1 MNPAI
6 KGVLVLLALGVVIAG
21 APILWPSLSALQ
33 ADLDQLRILLI
44 RAEAWRDANPAL
56 SLLFFVLIVGIGASL
71 PLPVIVPM
79 ALIGGAVFGFWLA
92 MALVVAGTMIAAL
105 LTFALGRYWLN
116 GPVRRLMGARA
127 DRLDAR
133 VAENGLLAL
142 LSLRLTPGLPFFVL
156 NLLSGLSRMTM
167 RGYAAVTALGVLPN
181 SAILVAAGTQIAE
194 IERVR
199 DIVGPRIIAIV
210 AMLAV
215 FPWIARWAARTVRA
229 R

>member
-1 MNPAI
+1 M
-6 KGVLVLLALGVVIAG
+6 
-21 APILWPSLSALQ
+21 S
-33 ADLDQLRILLI
+33 
-44 RAEAWRDANPAL
+44 
-56 SLLFFVLIVGIGASL
+56 
-71 PLPVIVPM
+71 
-79 ALIGGAVFGFWLA
+79 LIGGAVFGFWLA
-92 MALVVAGTMIAAL
+92 LVLVLAGTMMAAI
-105 LTFALGRYWLN
+105 LTFLSGRYWLN
-116 GPVRRLMGARA
+116 GPVRRVMGSRA

-181 SAILVAAGTQIAE
+181 TAILVGAGTQIAE

-210 AMLAV
+210 ALLAV
-215 FPWIARWAARTVRA
+215 FPWVARWAARRL
-229 R
+229 RR